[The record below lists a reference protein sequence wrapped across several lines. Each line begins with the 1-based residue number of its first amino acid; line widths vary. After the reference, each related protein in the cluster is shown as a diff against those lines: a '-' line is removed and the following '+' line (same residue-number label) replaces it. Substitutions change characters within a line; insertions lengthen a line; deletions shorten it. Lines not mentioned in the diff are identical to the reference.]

1 MWATIHGFGP
11 QIAIALGMPR
21 IHTKCFGQVEYSS
34 EAVFLFPNGMPG
46 FESEHAFVFLERPA
60 AHPFMFMQSVRSA
73 KASFILLPVLA
84 ADPAYRLRLAD
95 EDLTALG
102 FSAGRQPRIGK
113 DVLCAVLVCAA
124 GEERP
129 DPTINLLAPIVV
141 NLKRRIGVQAIQTQS
156 GYSYRQPLIPPERQE
171 ELAACW

>member
-1 MWATIHGFGP
+1 MSPATHEFGP
-11 QIAIALGMPR
+11 QIALVFAMPR

-34 EAVFLFPNGMPG
+34 GAVFEFPDGMPG
-46 FESEHAFVFLERPA
+46 FEAERAFVFLERPA
-60 AHPFMFMQSVRSA
+60 AHPLMFMQSVSSA
-73 KASFILLPVLA
+73 KVCFILLPVLA
-84 ADPAYRLRLAD
+84 VDPRYKLRLAD

-102 FSAGRQPRIGK
+102 LPAGKQPRIGK

-129 DPTINLLAPIVV
+129 NPTINLLAPIVV
-141 NLKRRIGVQAIQTQS
+141 SLKRRIGIQAIQTQS
-156 GYSYRQPLIPPERQE
+156 GYSYRHPLVPPDRQE